1 MSRNGEKW
9 SEDEEQQ
16 LIHAM
21 KQKKTI
27 PFLAEQH
34 QRSQRAIQMR
44 LEYIVKKMSK
54 TQSLTDIST
63 LLHVD
68 VATLKEW
75 MTKKESD
82 QIQHPDHHHLTTY
95 LKQLDQRLQN
105 LEQLTEKIYK
115 RIKTQ
120 EKR

>member
-16 LIHAM
+16 LIHSI

-34 QRSQRAIQMR
+34 QRSERAIQMR
-44 LEYIVKKMSK
+44 LEYIVKKMAK
-54 TQSLTDIST
+54 TQSLADISS

-75 MTKKESD
+75 MTNKESD
-82 QIQHPDHHHLTTY
+82 QFQRPDVTTY
-95 LKQLDQRLQN
+95 LKQLDQRLQH

-115 RIKTQ
+115 RIKSQ